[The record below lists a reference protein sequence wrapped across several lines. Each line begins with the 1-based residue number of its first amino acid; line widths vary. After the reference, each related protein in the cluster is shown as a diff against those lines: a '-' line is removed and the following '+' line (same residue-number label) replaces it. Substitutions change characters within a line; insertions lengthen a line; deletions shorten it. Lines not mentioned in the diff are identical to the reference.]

1 MSFFMSLVNL
11 LINFGFVVEVL
22 YSWPKSWAGVFSVA
36 FPIGLVVIP
45 IVKKLVDPI
54 FNHLDNSNLSDRL

>member
-1 MSFFMSLVNL
+1 MAEEL
-11 LINFGFVVEVL
+11 GR
-22 YSWPKSWAGVFSVA
+22 VFSVA